1 MRKRQTW
8 DFWIDRGG
16 TFTDVV
22 GRGPDGALHPHKL
35 LSENPEAYADAAVQ
49 GIRNLLGLK
58 AGEPIPPGRVGA
70 VKMGTTVATNALL
83 ERKGERTLLL
93 ITKGFRDALKI
104 GYQARPKIFA
114 RHIIKPDM
122 LYERVAEVDERVRAD
137 GTVERAPDLAAV
149 RRDLESARADGIDAL
164 AIVFMHAYRF
174 PAHERQVAALA
185 RDLGFAQ
192 VSVSHEVSPLI
203 KLVGRGD
210 TTVVDAYLS
219 PILRRYVAR
228 VANEMHGGAA
238 ASPSPGGGGSASR
251 ASGEPGW
258 GETASEGD
266 AVTPT
271 RRAAR
276 GDLPPA
282 GGGEAEQAADAIRL
296 MFMMSSGGLTA
307 AELFQGKDAIL
318 SGPAGGVVGMA
329 ETGREAGFARLI
341 GFDMGGTSTDVSHFD
356 GEYERAFET
365 EVAGVRMRAP
375 MMLIHTVAAGGGSI
389 LHFDGARFRVGPD
402 SAGANPGPTCY
413 RRGGPLAVTDANVM
427 LGKLIPDF
435 FPKIFGPAQDQPLD
449 AARVRHDFN
458 NLAQKVGG
466 KSAEEIADGFIKIAV
481 ENMANA
487 IKKISVQRGYDVTR
501 YALNCFGGAGGQHAC
516 LVADALGMTKV
527 LIHPFSSLLSAYG
540 MGLAD
545 IRATREQAIEEP
557 LGGKALAALERVGA
571 RLGREAKAEVAGQGV
586 APAKIK
592 VIVRAHIRY
601 AGTDTALVVDAGTLS
616 SPSPGRG
623 GSTQRAGAMRR
634 GGVKR
639 SKKSSPP
646 PAALRA
652 ATSPL
657 QGEVKLIPLAKMQRA
672 FERAH
677 KARFGFIDRSKQMMV
692 EAVSVEA
699 VGGGAKFR
707 ERAGKTTRAKLP
719 KPARHTRFFS
729 AGEWHDAKVFTRD
742 QLKPGQ
748 TVKGAAIIIEPHQT
762 IVVEP
767 GWQAALT
774 AKNHLLL
781 SRTKK
786 LKRSYAIGTHADPV
800 MLEVFNNLFMSI
812 AEQMGVSLQ
821 NTAYSVNIKERLDFS
836 CAVFSADGTLVANA
850 PHMPVHLGSM
860 DRAVETIIRE
870 NAGRIAPGDV
880 YAINAPYNGGTHLP
894 DITVCTPVFGAS
906 SSLPPRAL
914 ASGGEG
920 RRAAAA
926 ARRGGGSSVKKS
938 APHPRPL
945 PATSL
950 RSVGGG
956 EKKGKSQILFW
967 VASRGH
973 HADVGGISPGSMS
986 PNATSIEQEGVLF
999 DNFKLVDRG
1008 RFREKELMAALTGA
1022 RYPARNPVQN
1032 VNDIKAQIAANEKG
1046 VAELRK
1052 MVAEFTLPVVR
1063 AYMGHVQDN
1072 AAESVRR
1079 VIDRLHDSAFAYE
1092 MDQGTVIK
1100 VKITVDKKK
1109 REATV
1114 DFTGTS
1120 PQQPTN
1126 FNAPEP
1132 VTRAAVLYV
1141 FRVMVDDDIPM
1152 NAGCL
1157 RPINIVIPQRSMLS
1171 PEYPAAVVAGNVE
1184 TSQAVTDTLFGAL
1197 GALAAAQGTMNNLN
1211 FGNARYQYYETICS
1225 GSPAGPGFN
1234 GTDAVHTHMTNTRLT
1249 DPEVLEFRYPVVLED
1264 FHIRQGSG
1272 GKGQWHA
1279 GDGIRRSI
1287 RFLEKMDCTILSGHR
1302 RVPPFGLAGGE
1313 PGEVGENWAR
1323 RKDGRMERLAG
1334 CDETVIDANEAIII
1348 QTPTAGGYGKA

>member
-1 MRKRQTW
+1 MAKKQGKAAKKSAGW

-16 TFTDVV
+16 TFTDIV
-22 GRGPDGALHPHKL
+22 GRMPDGTLTARKL
-35 LSENPEAYADAAVQ
+35 LSENPEAYTDAAVQ
-49 GIRNLLGLK
+49 GIRDLLGLK
-58 AGEPIPPGRVGA
+58 SGEPIPAGRIDA

-83 ERKGERTLLL
+83 ERKGDRTLLL

-122 LYERVAEVDERVRAD
+122 LFERVAEVDERVRAD
-137 GTVERAPDLAAV
+137 GKVERKPDLAAA
-149 RRDLESARADGIDAL
+149 RAELEAAKADGIVAV

-174 PAHERQVAALA
+174 PEHEKRVAKIA
-185 RDLGFAQ
+185 RELGFAQ
-192 VSVSHEVSPLI
+192 VSVGHEVSPLI

-219 PILRRYVAR
+219 PILRRYVAQVDKDLDAR
-228 VANEMHGGAA
+228 R
-238 ASPSPGGGGSASR
+238 SR
-251 ASGEPGW
+251 A
-258 GETASEGD
+258 
-266 AVTPT
+266 
-271 RRAAR
+271 
-276 GDLPPA
+276 
-282 GGGEAEQAADAIRL
+282 RL

-329 ETGREAGFARLI
+329 QTGHEAGFDRLI

-402 SAGANPGPTCY
+402 SAGANPGPKCY
-413 RRGGPLAVTDANVM
+413 RRNGPLAVTDANVM
-427 LGKLIPDF
+427 AGKLIADF
-435 FPKIFGPAQDQPLD
+435 FPKIFGPKQNLPLD
-449 AARVRHDFN
+449 ADAVRSAFTD
-458 NLAQKVGG
+458 LAQQIGG
-466 KSAEEIADGFIKIAV
+466 GRKPEDVADGFIKIAV

-545 IRATREQAIEEP
+545 IHATRQQAIELP
-557 LGGKALAALERVGA
+557 FGAKSLAAIKRIGA
-571 RLGREAKAEVAGQGV
+571 RLGGVAKKEVAGQGV
-586 APAKIK
+586 PAAKIK

-601 AGTDTALVVDAGTLS
+601 AGTDTALVVKAGS
-616 SPSPGRG
+616 
-623 GSTQRAGAMRR
+623 
-634 GGVKR
+634 
-639 SKKSSPP
+639 
-646 PAALRA
+646 PAAM
-652 ATSPL
+652 
-657 QGEVKLIPLAKMQRA
+657 KRA
-672 FERAH
+672 FEAAH
-677 KARFGFIDRSKQMMV
+677 KARFGFIDRSKQIVV

-707 ERAGKTTRAKLP
+707 ERRYTGAE
-719 KPARHTRFFS
+719 HTRPPHQMTRVFS
-729 AGEWHDAKVFTRD
+729 QGRWHDAGVFLRNNDDGTSALD
-742 QLKPGQ
+742 PGCRM
-748 TVKGAAIIIEPHQT
+748 KGPAIIIEPHQT
-762 IVVEP
+762 VVVED
-767 GWQAALT
+767 GWQAQVT
-774 AKNHLLL
+774 AKNHLVL
-781 SRTKK
+781 SRVVP
-786 LKRSYAIGTHADPV
+786 LDRAHAIGTHADPV
-800 MLEVFNNLFMSI
+800 MLEIFNNLFMSI

-836 CAVFSADGTLVANA
+836 CAVFAHDGTLVANA

-860 DRAVETIIRE
+860 DRSVETVIRD
-870 NAGRIAPGDV
+870 NAGTVAPGDV

-894 DITVCTPVFGAS
+894 DITVCTPVFDD
-906 SSLPPRAL
+906 
-914 ASGGEG
+914 
-920 RRAAAA
+920 
-926 ARRGGGSSVKKS
+926 KKK
-938 APHPRPL
+938 
-945 PATSL
+945 T
-950 RSVGGG
+950 
-956 EKKGKSQILFW
+956 ILFW

-986 PNATSIEQEGVLF
+986 PNATTIEQEGVYM

-1022 RYPARNPVQN
+1022 KYPARNPVQN
-1032 VNDIKAQIAANEKG
+1032 INDLKAQIAANEKG

-1052 MVAEFTLPVVR
+1052 MVDQFTLPVVK
-1063 AYMGHVQDN
+1063 AYMQHVQDN

-1079 VIDRLHDSAFAYE
+1079 VIDRVHDAEYSYA
-1092 MDQGTVIK
+1092 MDQGIEIK

-1157 RPINIVIPQRSMLS
+1157 RPINIVVPPKSMLT

-1184 TSQAVTDTLFGAL
+1184 VSQAVTNCLFLAL

-1211 FGNARYQYYETICS
+1211 FGNKKYQYYETICS
-1225 GSPAGPGFN
+1225 GSPAGPGFD

-1264 FHIRQGSG
+1264 FHIRKGSG
-1272 GKGQWHA
+1272 GDGKWHA
-1279 GDGIRRSI
+1279 GDGIRRTI

-1302 RVPPFGLAGGE
+1302 RVPPPGLAGG
-1313 PGEVGENWAR
+1313 GAGLVGENSVR
-1323 RKDGRMERLAG
+1323 RKGGRVETLQG
-1334 CDETVIDANEAIII
+1334 CDETTINAGEAVII
-1348 QTPTAGGYGKA
+1348 QTPTAGGYGTRNPG

>member
-1 MRKRQTW
+1 MPAKTSQLW

-22 GRGPDGALHPHKL
+22 GRRPDGSLVAHKL

-49 GIRNLLGLK
+49 GIRDLLGLK
-58 AGEPIPPGRVGA
+58 AGEPIPPGRIGA

-83 ERKGERTLLL
+83 ERKGDRTLLL
-93 ITKGFRDALKI
+93 ITRGFRDALKI

-137 GTVERAPDLAAV
+137 GTVERAPDLAVV
-149 RRDLESARADGIDAL
+149 RRDLETAKADGIAAV
-164 AIVFMHAYRF
+164 AIVFMHAYRY
-174 PAHERQVAALA
+174 PEHERQVAALA
-185 RDLGFAQ
+185 REMGFAQ

-219 PILRRYVAR
+219 PILRRYVAQVDKDLDAKR
-228 VANEMHGGAA
+228 SAA
-238 ASPSPGGGGSASR
+238 
-251 ASGEPGW
+251 
-258 GETASEGD
+258 
-266 AVTPT
+266 
-271 RRAAR
+271 
-276 GDLPPA
+276 
-282 GGGEAEQAADAIRL
+282 RL

-329 ETGREAGFARLI
+329 ETGRQAGFDRLI

-402 SAGANPGPTCY
+402 SAGANPGPACY
-413 RRGGPLAVTDANVM
+413 RRKGPLAVTDANVM
-427 LGKLIPDF
+427 VGKLISDF
-435 FPKIFGPAQDQPLD
+435 FPKIFGPGQDQPLD
-449 AARVRHDFN
+449 GAAVKHGFN
-458 NLAQKVGG
+458 NMAQKVGG
-466 KSAEEIADGFIKIAV
+466 KTPEEIADGFIKIAV

-516 LVADALGMTKV
+516 LVADALGMTRV

-545 IRATREQAIEEP
+545 IRATREQAIELP
-557 LGGKALAALERVGA
+557 YGAKALAAINRIGSA
-571 RLGREAKAEVAGQGV
+571 LGRVVKAEVAGQGV
-586 APAKIK
+586 PSAKIK
-592 VIVRAHIRY
+592 IFVRAHIRY
-601 AGTDTALVVDAGTLS
+601 AGTDTALVVDAGAL
-616 SPSPGRG
+616 P
-623 GSTQRAGAMRR
+623 AM
-634 GGVKR
+634 K
-639 SKKSSPP
+639 
-646 PAALRA
+646 
-652 ATSPL
+652 
-657 QGEVKLIPLAKMQRA
+657 RA
-672 FERAH
+672 FEKAH
-677 KARFGFIDRSKQMMV
+677 KTRFGFIDRTKQMVV

-699 VGGGAKFR
+699 VGGGAKFS
-707 ERAGKTTRAKLP
+707 EKAVKRARGKLP
-719 KPARHTRFFS
+719 LPARRTQFFS
-729 AGEWHDAKVFTRD
+729 AGAWHKANVYTRD
-742 QLKPGQ
+742 QLKPGSR
-748 TVKGAAIIIEPHQT
+748 VKGAAIIVEPHQT

-767 GWQAALT
+767 GWQAELT
-774 AKNHLLL
+774 RKNHLVLT
-781 SRTKK
+781 RAKK
-786 LKRSYAIGTHADPV
+786 LKRTHAIGTHADPI

-836 CAVFSADGTLVANA
+836 CAVFSAEGSLVANA
-850 PHMPVHLGSM
+850 PHIPVHLGSM
-860 DRAVETIIRE
+860 DNTVKTVIRE
-870 NAGRIAPGDV
+870 NQGRIRPGDV

-894 DITVCTPVFGAS
+894 DITVCTPLFDDS
-906 SSLPPRAL
+906 
-914 ASGGEG
+914 
-920 RRAAAA
+920 
-926 ARRGGGSSVKKS
+926 KK
-938 APHPRPL
+938 
-945 PATSL
+945 
-950 RSVGGG
+950 
-956 EKKGKSQILFW
+956 KIIFW

-986 PNATSIEQEGVLF
+986 PNATTIEQEGVYL

-1008 RFREKELMAALTGA
+1008 RFCEKELMAALTGA
-1022 RYPARNPVQN
+1022 KYPARNPVQN
-1032 VNDIKAQIAANEKG
+1032 INDMKAQIAANAKG

-1052 MVAEFTLPVVR
+1052 MVVHFTMPVVR
-1063 AYMGHVQDN
+1063 AYMQHVQDN

-1079 VIDRLHDSAFAYE
+1079 VLDRLHDAEFSYE
-1092 MDQGTVIK
+1092 MDQGTLIK
-1100 VKITVDKKK
+1100 VRITVDKHK

-1126 FNAPEP
+1126 FNAPAP

-1157 RPINIVIPQRSMLS
+1157 RPINIVVPPHSMLS

-1184 TSQAVTDTLFGAL
+1184 TSQAVTNCLFGAL

-1211 FGNARYQYYETICS
+1211 FGNAKYQYYETICS
-1225 GSPAGPGFN
+1225 GSPAGPGFP

-1264 FHIRQGSG
+1264 FHIRTGSG
-1272 GKGQWHA
+1272 GKGQWNA
-1279 GDGIRRSI
+1279 GDGIRRTI
-1287 RFLEKMDCTILSGHR
+1287 RFLEKMQCTILSGHR
-1302 RVPPFGLAGGE
+1302 RVRPFGLAGGE
-1313 PGEVGENWAR
+1313 AGQIGENWAR
-1323 RKDGRMERLAG
+1323 RQDGRMEALAG
-1334 CDETVIDANEAIII
+1334 CDETVIDAGEAVII
-1348 QTPTAGGYGKA
+1348 QTPTAGGYGKPK